1 MASNDSLIFYI
12 SPGWNYTFAEGKIKF
27 LFKFS
32 SFGDGIISLPE
43 VLAVVH
49 SFPGGKKTGSSQLY
63 CLRVLLYSEVGQ
75 ALFMHENT
83 VRLRDFTYIDQ
94 VTQDYGTGQLWRSSL
109 LMPSLGALVL
119 ALLS

>member
-1 MASNDSLIFYI
+1 MVSNDSLIFYT
-12 SPGWNYTFAEGKIKF
+12 SLGWNYTFAEGKRKF

-32 SFGDGIISLPE
+32 SFRDGILSLPE
-43 VLAVVH
+43 VLAVLFQGVRK
-49 SFPGGKKTGSSQLY
+49 PGAVNGHVC
-63 CLRVLLYSEVGQ
+63 CLLLGSEVGQ
-75 ALFMHENT
+75 ALLRHENT

-119 ALLS
+119 ALFS